1 MTYISDDVIE
11 GVRQHYDIYELIASY
26 IDLKKTGRNFVG
38 LCPFHPEKTP
48 SFTVS
53 PEKQIF
59 HCFGCQTGGNLF
71 SFIMQMEGMSFPE
84 AVKFLAE
91 KAGMRVDDR
100 PETPEESK
108 RKKLRE
114 SLLQM
119 HRRAMSYYQG
129 SLWEG
134 SQGKKVLKYLRDRG
148 LQEKTMQEFGLGFAP
163 DGWENLL
170 AVFKKEGYN
179 LELALQAGL
188 LSQKTP
194 GHYFDYFRHR
204 LIFPIQDRRG
214 QVIAFGGRS
223 LDDNEPKYLN
233 SPESALFNKRNVLY
247 GLNLALPSIRRLK
260 EALVVEGYMDV
271 ILLRQHQVEH
281 AVAPL
286 GTSLTENQVALLRGR
301 LETITLAF
309 DADSG
314 GQQASLRGLELLK
327 NESIHARVAVLPEN
341 MDPADYVQQFG
352 GQAFQENI
360 LEKALPL
367 LEYRLFMLKKIYD
380 LRREEGR
387 VNYWKSARKVLATL
401 SEPVEKETYLKK
413 IAEEINVPLEVLRGD
428 LEKIIAGQRKAD
440 SGQKVKRSSSSNPS
454 VSPREVAEKELL
466 ACLMR
471 EPTYAATAF
480 ERLGPDDFSQGPYRE
495 VAVAMVNRVREGQE
509 IAPAALLGCFS
520 EPDMQ
525 SIIMQ
530 LALPE
535 LQGDHWHTEKTV
547 RDCIRKI
554 KSLRWS
560 EERDRLIR
568 LLKNETNREK
578 TSEMLRRIRD
588 LRKWED
594 ELKRPG
600 EGEDFGG

>member
-11 GVRQHYDIYELIASY
+11 EVRQHYDIYELLASY

-71 SFIMQMEGMSFPE
+71 SFIMQMEGLSFPE

-91 KAGMRVDDR
+91 KAGVRVDDR
-100 PETPEESK
+100 PETPEEIK
-108 RKKLRE
+108 RNKLRE

-119 HRRAMSYYQG
+119 HRRALSYYQA
-129 SLWEG
+129 SLWE
-134 SQGKKVLKYLRDRG
+134 SPQGKKVLDYLRGRG

-170 AVFKKEGYN
+170 AVFKAEGYS
-179 LELALQAGL
+179 LELAYQAGL

-194 GHYFDYFRHR
+194 GRYFDYFRQR

-223 LDDNEPKYLN
+223 LDENEPKYLN
-233 SPESALFNKRNVLY
+233 SPESTLFNKRNVLY
-247 GLNLALPSIRRLK
+247 GLNLALPTIRRLK

-271 ILLRQHQVEH
+271 ILLRQHHIEH

-327 NESIHARVAVLPEN
+327 NESIDTRVAVLPEN
-341 MDPADYVQQFG
+341 MDPADYVQKHG
-352 GQAFQENI
+352 GPAFQKNI
-360 LEKALPL
+360 LEKALPQ
-367 LEYRLFMLKKIYD
+367 LEYRLFMIKNNLD
-380 LRREEGR
+380 LQKEEGR

-413 IAEEINVPLEVLRGD
+413 IAEEISVPLEVLRGD
-428 LEKIIAGQRKAD
+428 LEKIIEGQRKAE
-440 SGQKVKRSSSSNPS
+440 SAQKVKRSSSSHS
-454 VSPREVAEKELL
+454 MVSPREVAEKELL

-480 ERLGPDDFSQGPYRE
+480 ERLGPEDFSPGPYRE
-495 VAVAMVNRVREGQE
+495 IAVAMVKRVREGQAV
-509 IAPAALLGCFS
+509 APAALLGCFS
-520 EPDMQ
+520 EPGMHK
-525 SIIMQ
+525 IIMQ

-535 LQGDHWHTEKTV
+535 LQGEHWHTKKTV

-560 EERDRLIR
+560 EERERLIQS
-568 LLKNETNREK
+568 LKNETSREK
-578 TSEMLRRIRD
+578 TSEILKRIRD
-588 LRKWED
+588 LRKWDD
-594 ELKRPG
+594 ELNRPG

>member
-84 AVKFLAE
+84 AVKYLAE
-91 KAGMRVDDR
+91 KVGMRVDDR

-119 HRRAMSYYQG
+119 HRRALSYYQA

-170 AVFKKEGYN
+170 AVFKKEGYS

-194 GHYFDYFRHR
+194 GRYFDYFRHR

-233 SPESALFNKRNVLY
+233 SPESTLFNKRNVLY

-327 NESIHARVAVLPEN
+327 NENIHARVAVLPEN

-380 LRREEGR
+380 LKREEGR

-454 VSPREVAEKELL
+454 VSPREMAEKELL

-495 VAVAMVNRVREGQE
+495 VAAAMVNRVREGQE